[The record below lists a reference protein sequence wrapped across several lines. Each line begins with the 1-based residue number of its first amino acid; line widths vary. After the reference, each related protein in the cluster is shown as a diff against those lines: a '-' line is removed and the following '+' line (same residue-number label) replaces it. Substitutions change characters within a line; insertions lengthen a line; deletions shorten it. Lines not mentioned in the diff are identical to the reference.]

1 VAPRPPS
8 NPLVLGGSRLL
19 ARLSA
24 DRLFVST
31 AGTHHTHTHTRTHT
45 HTHTHAHSSSSSSR
59 STAQQSAQQPHG
71 HCMKL
76 SFK

>member
-45 HTHTHAHSSSSSSR
+45 HTHTHTHTAAAAAAEVQHSSQHNSR
-59 STAQQSAQQPHG
+59 TATA
-71 HCMKL
+71 
-76 SFK
+76 